1 MSAPSENDF
10 LSIAHNLLSFQAVL
24 RDVAQRSP
32 SIKVHF
38 EETIANHPYE
48 VRLEGNRSNICT
60 CYSCRGQD
68 FLDLCSM

>member
-32 SIKVHF
+32 SIKFHF
-38 EETIANHPYE
+38 EGTIANHPYE

-68 FLDLCSM
+68 FLESCSM